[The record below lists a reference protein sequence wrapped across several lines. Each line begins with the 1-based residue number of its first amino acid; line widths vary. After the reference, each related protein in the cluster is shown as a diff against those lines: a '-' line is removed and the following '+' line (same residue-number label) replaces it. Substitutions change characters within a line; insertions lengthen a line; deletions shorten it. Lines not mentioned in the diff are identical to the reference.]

1 MERTV
6 SGPAERGG
14 EPDIEAEVLEIGR
27 RLAGGRRS
35 LRAAV
40 NPLDRIM
47 ALTASDPPLRAAVFR
62 AVEVAPACRGP
73 RELAEHLAAFL
84 EESEQ
89 RSRAHELARRALA
102 HKVLWPL
109 SGRVT
114 AAAVGRIAARFIAG
128 RDAHAADA
136 TLAQMWARGRASSVD
151 LLGEATVTR
160 EQGRAYA
167 DRCDAALAELAR
179 AATRWPA
186 RALLER
192 DAAGVIPRVNLSIK
206 VTALTPLVRP
216 EAPQRGREDAADHVR
231 RLLRRARELGAH
243 LHIDME
249 SADSTALVGEL
260 ALELLGEPEFRNGP
274 SAGIVLQ
281 AYLADADER
290 LAQILAWAR
299 NADRTVPLTV
309 RLVKGAYWDHEIV
322 EAAQNG
328 WSAPVWTSRQDTDRC
343 FERCTREL
351 IGAFPV
357 VRTAIA
363 SHNARS
369 LAHAIVC
376 ARRQGLGEADF
387 ELQVL
392 RGLGD
397 DLGEALAALG
407 LRGRTYC
414 PVGDLVAGMAYL
426 VRRLLENTS
435 NDSFLAGRLAGD
447 DLDRLLAA
455 P

>member
-1 MERTV
+1 MVGGVLAAPLGSLGAHEGRER
-6 SGPAERGG
+6 R
-14 EPDIEAEVLEIGR
+14 D
-27 RLAGGRRS
+27 
-35 LRAAV
+35 
-40 NPLDRIM
+40 LDRQVD
-47 ALTASDPPLRAAVFR
+47 ARDRAGR
-62 AVEVAPACRGP
+62 VA
-73 RELAEHLAAFL
+73 F
-84 EESEQ
+84 EQ
-89 RSRAHELARRALA
+89 RARR
-102 HKVLWPL
+102 P
-109 SGRVT
+109 
-114 AAAVGRIAARFIAG
+114 
-128 RDAHAADA
+128 
-136 TLAQMWARGRASSVD
+136 ARGRSRELCQRGLAAI
-151 LLGEATVTR
+151 GEATLTR
-160 EQGRAYA
+160 AQGRAYA
-167 DRCDAALAELAR
+167 DRCEAALAELSR
-179 AATRWPA
+179 AAARWPA
-186 RALLER
+186 RALLEG
-192 DAAGVIPRVNLSIK
+192 DAAGAIPRVNLSIK

-216 EAPQRGREDAADHVR
+216 EAPERGREDAADHVR
-231 RLLRRARELGAH
+231 RLLRRAHELGAH

-260 ALELLGEPEFRNGP
+260 ALELLGEPEFRDGP

-290 LAQILAWAR
+290 LARILAWAR
-299 NADRTVPLTV
+299 SADRTVPLTV

-351 IGAFPV
+351 IGAFPA
-357 VRTAIA
+357 VRSAIA

-376 ARRQGLGEADF
+376 ARREGLSPGDF

-397 DLGEALAALG
+397 DLGESLAALG

-435 NDSFLAGRLAGD
+435 NDSFLARRLAGA

>member
-1 MERTV
+1 MERAV
-6 SGPAERGG
+6 SGGAERGA
-14 EPDIEAEVLEIGR
+14 EPDIEADVLEIGR
-27 RLAGGRRS
+27 RLAGGRRT

-40 NPLDRIM
+40 NPLEAIM

-89 RSRAHELARRALA
+89 RSRAHEAARRVLAR
-102 HKVLWPL
+102 KWLWPL

-128 RDAHAADA
+128 RDAHAAGA
-136 TLAQMWARGRASSVD
+136 TLARMWERGRASSVD
-151 LLGEATVTR
+151 LLGEATLTR
-160 EQGRAYA
+160 AQGRAYA
-167 DRCDAALAELAR
+167 DRCDAALAELSL
-179 AATRWPA
+179 AAVRWPA

-192 DAAGVIPRVNLSIK
+192 DAAGAIPRVNLSIK

-216 EAPQRGREDAADHVR
+216 EAPERWREDAADHVR

-260 ALELLGEPEFRNGP
+260 ALELLGEGEFRNGP

-290 LAQILAWAR
+290 LARILAWAR
-299 NADRTVPLTV
+299 SADRTVPLTV
-309 RLVKGAYWDHEIV
+309 RLVKGAYWDREIV

-328 WSAPVWTSRQDTDRC
+328 WSAPVWTSRQETDRC

-351 IGAFPV
+351 LGAFPA

-376 ARRQGLGEADF
+376 ARRLGLGEADF

-397 DLGEALAALG
+397 DLGGALAALG
-407 LRGRTYC
+407 LRGRTYS

-435 NDSFLAGRLAGD
+435 NDSFLAGRLAGA